1 MLVCSTLASP
11 AAQPNIKAYY
21 QKTNEDLT
29 RASTSE
35 NPFQNLVVLHETDV
49 KLYRPSLQYVKE
61 LDCQN
66 NEIIGLGRKIFDPQN
81 DAIVGELWEEAAF
94 LQERKEDIDDLLHI
108 QCTQIQDTK
117 NSLCKAES
125 VCRYWKHE
133 KVGSSKI
140 VAKSD

>member
-1 MLVCSTLASP
+1 MYSP
-11 AAQPNIKAYY
+11 GAQPNIKAYFY
-21 QKTNEDLT
+21 KTNKEISC
-29 RASTSE
+29 ASTSD
-35 NPFQNLVVLHETDV
+35 NIFQNVVVLCETDV
-49 KLYRPSLQYVKE
+49 ILFHPSLQDVKE
-61 LDCQN
+61 LNCLKKKIL
-66 NEIIGLGRKIFDPQN
+66 ELGRDISDPKN
-81 DAIVGELWEEAAF
+81 NAIVDELCEEAAF
-94 LQERKEDIDDLLHI
+94 VQERKEDIDDLLHI